1 MFFISPW
8 ATKSCSGFCHVWI
21 FTYLL
26 MCVYLCGGKERIFDD
41 MNVTS
46 TKLLCRDWK
55 PVNLDCVPPA
65 ESRPLCS
72 SSPLFLQNGLR
83 RHVGT
88 YWTFIQTTILMPTCS
103 RQTLVK
109 DHAFLVKKNKLTLLK
124 LTLIDRRL
132 NVIAKITFQEIAQLQ
147 NYRNS
152 AMSISVYSVFFRR
165 GISLYLLIERIF
177 FILYIIYI

>member
-1 MFFISPW
+1 MFFISTW
-8 ATKSCSGFCHVWI
+8 ATKSCSGFCHVRN
-21 FTYLL
+21 FTCLL
-26 MCVYLCGGKERIFDD
+26 MCVYLCGEKERIFDD

>member
-1 MFFISPW
+1 
-8 ATKSCSGFCHVWI
+8 
-21 FTYLL
+21 
-26 MCVYLCGGKERIFDD
+26 
-41 MNVTS
+41 
-46 TKLLCRDWK
+46 
-55 PVNLDCVPPA
+55 
-65 ESRPLCS
+65 
-72 SSPLFLQNGLR
+72 
-83 RHVGT
+83 
-88 YWTFIQTTILMPTCS
+88 MPTCS

-177 FILYIIYI
+177 FILYIIYIYNNIIYILLRKIIGTKKTE

>member
-1 MFFISPW
+1 MFFISTW
-8 ATKSCSGFCHVWI
+8 ATKSCSGFCHVRI

-109 DHAFLVKKNKLTLLK
+109 DHAFLVKPTYYLK
-124 LTLIDRRL
+124 SLYGVRGFCVCDIS
-132 NVIAKITFQEIAQLQ
+132 VVQEICTINKFCRFASKIPL
-147 NYRNS
+147 NP
-152 AMSISVYSVFFRR
+152 IDCGFE
-165 GISLYLLIERIF
+165 G
-177 FILYIIYI
+177 

>member
-1 MFFISPW
+1 MCCTLIPQHYCKLNFLSTW
-8 ATKSCSGFCHVWI
+8 ATKSCSGFCHVRI

-132 NVIAKITFQEIAQLQ
+132 NVIAKITFQESHSYKTIETVRCQFQ
-147 NYRNS
+147 F
-152 AMSISVYSVFFRR
+152 IQFFF
-165 GISLYLLIERIF
+165 GGVSLSTY
-177 FILYIIYI
+177 